1 MAIAYLG
8 LGTNIG
14 DKRLNLSSAIAIIEE
29 KIGEVLAVSSFY
41 ETKPWGFES
50 ENMFLNA
57 AIKVCTRLSPKELL
71 VATQDI
77 ESCLGRKSKSVAGYE
92 DRTIDIDILLYDDLV
107 YESNELTIPHPL
119 MHERDFVMKPMAEIA
134 PELEHPT
141 LKENMKT
148 LKERL

>member
-14 DKRLNLSSAIAIIEE
+14 DKRLNLSSAIAIIEK

-41 ETKPWGFES
+41 ETKPWGFKS

-57 AIKVCTRLSPKELL
+57 AIKVYTRLAPEELL

-77 ESCLGRKSKSVAGYE
+77 ERSLGRKSKSVDGYE
-92 DRTIDIDILLYDDLV
+92 DRIIDIDILLYDDLV
-107 YESNELTIPHPL
+107 YETGGLTIPHPL

-134 PELEHPT
+134 PELKHPT